1 MILNFFYFDLL
12 LLIQSACVK
21 VNFQVLR
28 ERGSDIA
35 SFVEH
40 PVYSIFKMQ
49 SVLILVVLFDLS
61 LFTQSV
67 CIKDIYSRNFRCS
80 AKEAVILLLSRST
93 PDIQQFQNVWPLDS
107 SFLFLFTTIYPKC
120 ICKSRLFLKF
130 QVLRERSN
138 GTTSFVKHSVL
149 SSLKMYSVLI
159 LLFLF
164 FPFFCHV
171 SPKTLLQKS
180 FFQEILGVLRRK
192 Q

>member
-12 LLIQSACVK
+12 LLIQSAFVK

-28 ERGSDIA
+28 ERSSDIA

-93 PDIQQFQNVWPLDS
+93 PGIQQFQNVWPLDC

-180 FFQEILGVLRRK
+180 FFQEILGVPRK
-192 Q
+192 KQ

>member
-28 ERGSDIA
+28 ERSSDIA

-40 PVYSIFKMQ
+40 SVYSIFKMQ

-180 FFQEILGVLRRK
+180 FFQEILGVPRK
-192 Q
+192 KQ